1 MNGPAIL
8 ASIII
13 PAHGHASMTDHCV
26 TSVLASIAPRS
37 DVEIIVVVDDCQPL
51 YGSLSPWTRSAR

>member
-1 MNGPAIL
+1 MNRPAIL

-26 TSVLASIAPRS
+26 ASVLASIAPRS
-37 DVEIIVVVDDCQPL
+37 DVEIIFVDDCQPL